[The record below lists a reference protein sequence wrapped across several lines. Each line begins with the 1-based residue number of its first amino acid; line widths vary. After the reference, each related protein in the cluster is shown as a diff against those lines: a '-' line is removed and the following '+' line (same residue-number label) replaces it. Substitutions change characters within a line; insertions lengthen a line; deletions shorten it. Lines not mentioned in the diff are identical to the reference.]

1 MFFQKKSEAE
11 SNQKLK
17 LIDELLNKQRMDID
31 ALENSL
37 SILESNLKN
46 LRGIVNRKLSYE
58 TEEQQEKKDLNTPGY
73 KFL

>member
-1 MFFQKKSEAE
+1 
-11 SNQKLK
+11 
-17 LIDELLNKQRMDID
+17 MDID